1 MPKVTLDRETFKVL
15 ASDTRLDILRALD
28 GKSLGLNDI
37 AKVTSLNKA
46 TLHEHLSKLTEAGLV
61 KRKERE
67 GHKWV
72 FYKLSWKGENLLHPE
87 NTRIVVLFSVTFI
100 AFCAGI
106 YQLFLYFSGRFIS
119 AADEKLYAPF
129 EGGMLNENV
138 TSGGEDV
145 VANGSQILRDGFEN
159 GAFGFYQDPLFL
171 YIALICF
178 VICSVLFCVS
188 LWRYRKNKKPQ
199 L

>member
-1 MPKVTLDRETFKVL
+1 MPKVTLDRETFKAL

-46 TLHEHLSKLTEAGLV
+46 TLHEHLNKLAEAGLV
-61 KRKERE
+61 KRNERE

-72 FYKLSWKGENLLHPE
+72 YYKLSWKGENLLHPE

-106 YQLFLYFSGRFIS
+106 YQLFLYFSGRFVS
-119 AADEKLYAPF
+119 VANEKLYAPF
-129 EGGMLNENV
+129 DGGMVDENV
-138 TSGGEDV
+138 TIGGEDV
-145 VANGSQILRDGFEN
+145 VANGSQMLRDGFEN
-159 GAFGFYQDPLFL
+159 GGLSFFQDPWFL

-178 VICSVLFCVS
+178 TVFVVLFCVS
-188 LWRYRKNKKPQ
+188 MWRYRKNKKPQ